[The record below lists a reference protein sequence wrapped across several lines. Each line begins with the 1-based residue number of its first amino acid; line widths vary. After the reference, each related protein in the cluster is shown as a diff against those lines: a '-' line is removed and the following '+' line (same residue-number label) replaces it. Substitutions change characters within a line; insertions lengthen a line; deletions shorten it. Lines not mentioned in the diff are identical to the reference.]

1 MLSKNM
7 VLNVC
12 GLTHIR
18 PFRVLI
24 LQKLLY
30 SIAKSLVYPNIKHG
44 LMIYFTRHGNSGFLD
59 TLYETLV

>member
-7 VLNVC
+7 VLKVC

-44 LMIYFTRHGNSGFLD
+44 LMIILRVMVFRGF
-59 TLYETLV
+59 